1 MGATTSGVLA
11 ALTSVWFTVIHD
23 CQRQITY
30 EGRDTGTGMSGLHW
44 TAAAQLYPVD
54 ERGYL
59 AEHQCVARQA
69 SVHFLYANRLR
80 ADESRINHSSVTDA

>member
-11 ALTSVWFTVIHD
+11 ALTSVWFSVIHD

-30 EGRDTGTGMSGLHW
+30 EGRDMETGMPGLHW

-54 ERGYL
+54 ERAIWQSGS
-59 AEHQCVARQA
+59 APSARLQ
-69 SVHFLYANRLR
+69 FIPYP
-80 ADESRINHSSVTDA
+80 